1 MTHDFPR
8 LLFVHNAATSF
19 VELDK
24 EILST
29 FCAVTEYALHSRR
42 VAPLA
47 TWKAVRAHDLVF
59 GWFASWHTL
68 LPLLFARLMRKPSV
82 LVIGGYDLACLPATS
97 YGHQRGGLKKW
108 MSRATMNLASRLIT
122 NSRFSQNEA
131 LLNAHVPARCVT
143 VIYHGVPDRFGSAPA
158 LPRERLAL
166 TVGNVSQSNLSRK
179 GLESFV
185 RAAALLPDVSFVL
198 VGRPVDD
205 AFDYLKSIAT
215 PNVTLTGWIEDAELI
230 HYYQRASVY
239 VQVSQHEGFGMSL
252 AEAMLAGCIPVA
264 TREGAIPEVTGES
277 AVFAPSQAPEAIAK
291 AVRQA
296 LAAPQSLAAEVRDRI
311 NRLFPVRRRRDA
323 LEAIVKS
330 LLPFTKI

>member
-1 MTHDFPR
+1 M
-8 LLFVHNAATSF
+8 
-19 VELDK
+19 
-24 EILST
+24 
-29 FCAVTEYALHSRR
+29 
-42 VAPLA
+42 
-47 TWKAVRAHDLVF
+47 
-59 GWFASWHTL
+59 
-68 LPLLFARLMRKPSV
+68 
-82 LVIGGYDLACLPATS
+82 
-97 YGHQRGGLKKW
+97 
-108 MSRATMNLASRLIT
+108 
-122 NSRFSQNEA
+122 
-131 LLNAHVPARCVT
+131 
-143 VIYHGVPDRFGSAPA
+143 
-158 LPRERLAL
+158 
-166 TVGNVSQSNLSRK
+166 GNVSQSNLSRK